1 MRSTDRDFYM
11 STISV
16 LQSQRRMIQSI
27 ADDMC
32 MRLDEL
38 EGQIA
43 MQYDQSED
51 WETEEL
57 LDSAWQSGYDYNKLQ
72 EEAAMLDYEED
83 AIVYDTLRNKMKLCM
98 CDECWD
104 VCNCE
109 ERAANRAQDYRMD

>member
-38 EGQIA
+38 EGSIA

-57 LDSAWQSGYDYNKLQ
+57 LDSAWQSGYDYK
-72 EEAAMLDYEED
+72 MWEED
-83 AIVYDTLRNKMKLCM
+83 KVIYDSNRKKECM
-98 CDECWD
+98 CDACWD
-104 VCNCE
+104 VPSDKYE
-109 ERAANRAQDYRMD
+109 HRMD

>member
-38 EGQIA
+38 EGSIA
-43 MQYDQSED
+43 MQYDQLED
-51 WETEEL
+51 HATDSM

-72 EEAAMLDYEED
+72 EEEAMLDYEED
-83 AIVYDTLRNKMKLCM
+83 TILYDTLRNKMKYCT
-98 CDECWD
+98 CDDCWD
-104 VCNCE
+104 VKYPE
-109 ERAANRAQDYRMD
+109 MSDKYEHRMD

>member
-16 LQSQRRMIQSI
+16 LQAQRRMIQSI

-51 WETEEL
+51 WETEEM

-72 EEAAMLDYEED
+72 EDLAMLDFEED
-83 AIVYDTLRNKMKLCM
+83 TILYDTLRNKRCKCK
-98 CDECWD
+98 E
-104 VCNCE
+104 N
-109 ERAANRAQDYRMD
+109 NNPNDYRMD